1 MANYSKFVTIS
12 KMKRIRCAICREKE
26 ELQILY
32 KQNFSESSIDAQ
44 TFSAR
49 RIPDRIHYQFVRCNR
64 CGLIFSNPILSQA
77 KINSLYSKSGFNYG
91 CESEYL
97 KHTYFEYF
105 KKYLLKNDYK
115 RSKILEV
122 GCGNGFFLEELWDNG
137 IKNIYGVE
145 PGKPSVQKASL
156 PIRKRIKID
165 ILRRGLYDKESFDI
179 ICCFHTLDHIPDPNK
194 FLEVVY
200 SLLKKNGKVFFIV
213 HNTDGLPAKIL
224 GSSFPIYDIEHIYL
238 FNKHNLSSLFSKNK
252 FRQPVVFEI
261 ANKYPLRYWLKL
273 FPMSSSFKIKLLNL
287 LGVFKLESVPLK
299 IQAGNIG
306 IVAKK

>member
-1 MANYSKFVTIS
+1 MTTSVAKFWKLDVE
-12 KMKRIRCAICREKE
+12 RIFPGRA
-26 ELQILY
+26 L
-32 KQNFSESSIDAQ
+32 
-44 TFSAR
+44 
-49 RIPDRIHYQFVRCNR
+49 
-64 CGLIFSNPILSQA
+64 
-77 KINSLYSKSGFNYG
+77 
-91 CESEYL
+91 
-97 KHTYFEYF
+97 
-105 KKYLLKNDYK
+105 
-115 RSKILEV
+115 
-122 GCGNGFFLEELWDNG
+122 DNG

-200 SLLKKNGKVFFIV
+200 SLLKKNGKSIF
-213 HNTDGLPAKIL
+213 HCAQYGWTTGEIL

-261 ANKYPLRYWLKL
+261 AINTR
-273 FPMSSSFKIKLLNL
+273 FD
-287 LGVFKLESVPLK
+287 
-299 IQAGNIG
+299 IG
-306 IVAKK
+306 